1 MSACVWAQSMYIL
14 RMSRHEARVLALQ
27 VLYEADAAGHPAG
40 DVLGRHVREAQV
52 ETLVRDYASQLVSG
66 VISLRS
72 TLDEQIGK
80 LAPEFPVG
88 QLAVI
93 DRNILRMA
101 LWEMQHSEVPVK
113 AAINEAVDLA
123 KEFGGDASSRFVNGV
138 LGAAT
143 QA

>member
-1 MSACVWAQSMYIL
+1 MFIL

-27 VLYEADAAGHPAG
+27 VLYEADAASHPAG
-40 DVLGRHVREAQV
+40 NVLSRHVDEAQP
-52 ETLVRDYASQLVSG
+52 EALVREYASQLVSG
-66 VISLRS
+66 VISLQGN
-72 TLDEQIGK
+72 LDEQIGK
-80 LAPEFPVG
+80 LAPDFPVA

-101 LWEMQHSEVPVK
+101 LWEMQHGNVPMK
-113 AAINEAVDLA
+113 AAINEAIDLA
-123 KEFGGDASSRFVNGV
+123 KEFGGDTSPRFINGA